1 MKTNHSRY
9 RHGYTGTKI
18 HNKWRDMMKR
28 CYKPYASN
36 YELYGA
42 KGIDVCESW
51 HTFENFLDWAMKNG
65 FVEGMSIDRLNP
77 DLGYSPENCEVV
89 TLFENIARSSRR
101 SNYGRNKLI
110 KMSDQMLSEI
120 KDRLAKGETQTSLAM
135 EYGIHQS
142 TISKAVRG
150 GVN

>member
-9 RHGYTGTKI
+9 RHGYTGTNI

-28 CYKPYASN
+28 CYKSYASN
-36 YELYGA
+36 YNLYGA
-42 KGIDVCESW
+42 KGITVCESW
-51 HTFENFLDWAMKNG
+51 HTFENFLEWANNNG
-65 FVEGMSIDRLNP
+65 FTDGMSIDRVNP

-110 KMSDQMLSEI
+110 KMSDDMLAEI
-120 KDRLAKGETQTSLAM
+120 IERLSQGERQVDLAKEF
-135 EYGIHQS
+135 GIHQS
-142 TISKAVRG
+142 TISKAVKG
-150 GVN
+150 GAK